1 MEKIL
6 FKVLSL
12 AKIAKGKFV
21 EWKGVAGQWKTL
33 GAPKQGEML

>member
-6 FKVLSL
+6 LKILSL
-12 AKIAKGKFV
+12 SKIAKGKFL

-33 GAPKQGEML
+33 GVPKQG

>member
-6 FKVLSL
+6 FKILSL
-12 AKIAKGKFV
+12 AKIANGKFL

-33 GAPKQGEML
+33 ESPKQG